1 MIKNTLL
8 VVITICCLL
17 LAVGCGNDE
26 PAPVEEGMIS
36 VEVVNNT
43 EEIAIAYAAFF
54 GPGLEEFGED
64 MLGDEYINPG
74 DIVVFQLPE
83 GEYNLVLFTYEL
95 YIVESVWN
103 ISEDATVEI
112 GGENLF
118 PIRVENISSEDIAFF
133 FALPSGNL
141 GYEGED
147 EEFGDNGE
155 EVRLDNE
162 QLLKYQ
168 LLADNDFIIAESGNR
183 FFFLEA
189 GFYDFIV
196 MDLEGETYF
205 IGEVEI
211 DAEAKKIITIGQ

>member
-1 MIKNTLL
+1 MIKKILL
-8 VVITICCLL
+8 VVITISFLL
-17 LAVGCGNDE
+17 LAVGCGNSE
-26 PAPVEEGMIS
+26 PAPSDEGMIS

-43 EEIAIAYAAFF
+43 EEITISYAAFF

-64 MLGDEYINPG
+64 MLGDEYIYPG

-103 ISEDATVEI
+103 INQGVKVEI

-118 PIRVENISSEDIAFF
+118 PIRVENKSAEDIAFF
-133 FALPSGNL
+133 FALPSGAL

-147 EEFGDNGE
+147 EDFGDNGE
-155 EVRLDNE
+155 EVRMDNE
-162 QLLKYQ
+162 QLLQYQ
-168 LLADNDFIIAESGNR
+168 LLSDNDFIIAESGNR

-189 GFYDFIV
+189 GLYDFIV
-196 MDLEGETYF
+196 MDLEGETHF

-211 DAEAKKIITIGQ
+211 NAEAKKVVTIGQ

>member
-1 MIKNTLL
+1 MLKKTLL

-17 LAVGCGNDE
+17 MAVGCGNDE
-26 PAPVEEGMIS
+26 TAPTDEGMIS
-36 VEVVNNT
+36 VEVANNT

-74 DIVVFQLPE
+74 DVVVFQLPE
-83 GEYNLVLFTYEL
+83 GEYNMVLFTYEL

-103 ISEDATVEI
+103 INQDVKVEI

-118 PIRVENISSEDIAFF
+118 PIRVENLSPVDIAFF
-133 FALPSGNL
+133 FALPSGTL
-141 GYEGED
+141 GDESED

-155 EVRLDNE
+155 EVAIDNE
-162 QLLKYQ
+162 QLLQYQ
-168 LLADNDFIIAESGNR
+168 LLADNDFIISESGNR

-189 GFYDFIV
+189 GLYDFRLVNI
-196 MDLEGETYF
+196 EGEIYDILKF
-205 IGEVEI
+205 EI
-211 DAEAKKIITIGQ
+211 DAEAKKLITINQ

>member
-1 MIKNTLL
+1 MIKKTML

-36 VEVVNNT
+36 IEVVNNT
-43 EEIAIAYAAFF
+43 EEIFIAHAAFF

-64 MLGDEYINPG
+64 KLVGESINPG
-74 DIVVFQLPE
+74 GTVVFPLPE
-83 GEYNLVLFTYEL
+83 GEYDLVLFTYEL

-103 ISEDATVEI
+103 INQDVKVEL
-112 GGENLF
+112 GGENLY
-118 PIRVENISSEDIAFF
+118 PIRVENKSVEDIAFF
-133 FALPSGNL
+133 YALPSGVL
-141 GYEGED
+141 GYEGEN

-155 EVRLDNE
+155 EVEIDLE
-162 QLLKYQ
+162 ELVQYQ

-189 GFYDFIV
+189 GLYDFIV

-211 DAEAKKIITIGQ
+211 DAEAKKVITIGQ